1 MHHTLGCISHYEVR
15 GAYARFGAAAS
26 PKVEEALDSA
36 TRRVYFDDPLR
47 ISEPFSFFRE
57 RAGRPPDNAFTRF
70 LAISGI
76 ILLYASVI
84 GYCFYLLQHQDG
96 SQLPSSS
103 SVPHHHI
110 ALTSSMDVCQEC
122 LDTSQSIDSDGIP
135 FVINNSATCIICNDR
150 SKLVGPLRV
159 QHTSVETTH
168 GTERSSIMF
177 RTRFTIR
184 TRPLTF
190 WASHF

>member
-1 MHHTLGCISHYEVR
+1 M
-15 GAYARFGAAAS
+15 
-26 PKVEEALDSA
+26 
-36 TRRVYFDDPLR
+36 
-47 ISEPFSFFRE
+47 
-57 RAGRPPDNAFTRF
+57 GRPHDNAFTCF

-76 ILLYASVI
+76 IMLYASVK

-103 SVPHHHI
+103 SVPRHHI

-122 LDTSQSIDSDGIP
+122 LDTSQSFDSDGIP
-135 FVINNSATCIICNDR
+135 FVIDNSATCIICNDR
-150 SKLVGPLRV
+150 SQFVGPLRV

-168 GTERSSIMF
+168 GTASSAYAGMIAICLTTDAGQTFKYVPNM
-177 RTRFTIR
+177 IYDPNL
-184 TRPLTF
+184 PLTF